1 MFHEKFLTALSIIS
15 LLQTKQQAI
24 CDHWMTLFEIV
35 TVFACRWQCGF
46 DTIKMEHIIK
56 LNTEFN

>member
-1 MFHEKFLTALSIIS
+1 MKNFLQLY
-15 LLQTKQQAI
+15 QWVVYYKPKQQGI

-35 TVFACRWQCGF
+35 TVFACRWQWGF